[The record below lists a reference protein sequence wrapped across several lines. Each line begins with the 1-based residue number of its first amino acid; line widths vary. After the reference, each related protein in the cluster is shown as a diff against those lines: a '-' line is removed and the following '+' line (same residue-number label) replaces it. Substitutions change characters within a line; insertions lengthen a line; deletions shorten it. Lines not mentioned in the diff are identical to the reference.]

1 MAIVDIDH
9 CRAVVE
15 ETGEILNK
23 STVYSKPSEIVRT
36 FDPSKIKNI
45 KHVKLRTAAN
55 QKATLA
61 SLGRDEKA
69 LLFTLLLYM
78 DWETSIVV
86 GDGSLG
92 KKNTPL
98 KWKELDN
105 VSGMGKTNR
114 VATASILEKK
124 RVIGYMVVNSKRVG
138 IVVNPEFA
146 IYGKNPA
153 KTLLQI
159 FNCDESVMDEEDE
172 RPMNK
177 DL

>member
-1 MAIVDIDH
+1 LAIVDLDTH
-9 CRAVVE
+9 RAVVE
-15 ETGEILNK
+15 ETGEVLRK
-23 STVYSKPSEIVRT
+23 QTVYMRDNEVVRT
-36 FDPSKIKNI
+36 FDPRKMAKNI

-55 QKATLA
+55 QKATLS

-86 GDGSLG
+86 GDGNLG

-98 KWKELDN
+98 KWKEIDT
-105 VSGMGKTNR
+105 VSGLGKTNR
-114 VATASILEKK
+114 VATAKALEKK
-124 RVIGYMVVNSKRVG
+124 RVIGYMEVNGKRVG

-153 KTLLQI
+153 KALLQI

-172 RPMNK
+172 AQ
-177 DL
+177 

>member
-1 MAIVDIDH
+1 MAIIDIDNSK
-9 CRAVVE
+9 AVVE
-15 ETGEILNK
+15 ETGEILRK
-23 STVYSKPSEIVRT
+23 QTVYTKQDAIVRT
-36 FDPSKIKNI
+36 FDPKKMPKNI

-55 QKATLA
+55 QKATLS

-98 KWKELDN
+98 KWREVDS

-114 VATASILEKK
+114 VATAKTLEKK
-124 RVIGYMVVNSKRVG
+124 RVIGYMVVNGKRVG

-153 KTLLQI
+153 KALLQV
-159 FNCDESVMDEEDE
+159 FKCDESVMDEDE
-172 RPMNK
+172 EQR
-177 DL
+177 